1 MVSNLPEQIVAYATV
16 LQRNARAKMPPRCF
30 QDCYLKCFC
39 LGLQA
44 GPKFKFVWQA
54 FQSDGGVGGRHRLHI
69 NRATY
74 VYVYMMWTWVCMCEC
89 SQGCSML
96 MSRCPSHSFREG
108 SPALVGSGRKQAG
121 RTAIATVLALLI
133 SLANPYDTCEN
144 RWEAQ
149 NGMSKE
155 FAKISN

>member
-1 MVSNLPEQIVAYATV
+1 
-16 LQRNARAKMPPRCF
+16 
-30 QDCYLKCFC
+30 
-39 LGLQA
+39 
-44 GPKFKFVWQA
+44 
-54 FQSDGGVGGRHRLHI
+54 
-69 NRATY
+69 
-74 VYVYMMWTWVCMCEC
+74 
-89 SQGCSML
+89 ML

>member
-1 MVSNLPEQIVAYATV
+1 
-16 LQRNARAKMPPRCF
+16 
-30 QDCYLKCFC
+30 
-39 LGLQA
+39 
-44 GPKFKFVWQA
+44 
-54 FQSDGGVGGRHRLHI
+54 
-69 NRATY
+69 
-74 VYVYMMWTWVCMCEC
+74 
-89 SQGCSML
+89 ML

-155 FAKISN
+155 FAKISNYFRIEFYCFHAFRVVALQLW